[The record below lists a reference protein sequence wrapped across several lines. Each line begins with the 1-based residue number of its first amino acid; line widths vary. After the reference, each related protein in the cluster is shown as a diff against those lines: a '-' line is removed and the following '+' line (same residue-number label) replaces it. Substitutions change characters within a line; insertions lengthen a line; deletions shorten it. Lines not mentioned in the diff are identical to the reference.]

1 VVLYNDPHALDGEC
15 GLPDGVRQVY
25 DLGLANGGTDRD
37 RMRLRDGVT
46 SSAAA
51 QRVEALWRRAR
62 GGERR
67 PLTGADR
74 TLDRIALNTLGV
86 STEELREVLPRFDA
100 LDDLLAWSDARAGGV
115 DREALDRFE
124 AAVAGAPAPE
134 AVRRRI
140 EALEASEPV
149 LGGDELRGWD
159 ENGYVIVPAV
169 ITPDQVRDL
178 ADVIWTVVGA
188 DPDDPATWRLTD
200 HGIMVQLFQHPAL
213 TPARTSPRLLKA
225 FAQIWGT
232 ADLWT
237 SLDRVS
243 FNPPVRPGVEFP
255 GPRLHWDI
263 SLVPPVIFQVQ
274 GMIYL
279 TDTTAEQ
286 GAFEAVPGFHKRI
299 DAWLESLGEEV
310 DPRRVD
316 LSAGARR
323 IAANAGDLI
332 IWRSALPHGASPN
345 TSNHPRLAQYVTQYP
360 ASLRPAERWR

>member
-1 VVLYNDPHALDGEC
+1 MTG
-15 GLPDGVRQVY
+15 
-25 DLGLANGGTDRD
+25 
-37 RMRLRDGVT
+37 
-46 SSAAA
+46 SAAA
-51 QRVEALWRRAR
+51 RRVEAIWRRAR

-67 PLTGADR
+67 PLGGADR
-74 TLDRIALNTLGV
+74 TLDRIALNALGV
-86 STEELREVLPRFDA
+86 ANEELREVVPRFDA
-100 LDDLLAWSDARAGGV
+100 LDDLLAWSDARAGGL
-115 DREALDRFE
+115 DREALGRFE
-124 AAVAGAPAPE
+124 ALATGAPTPL

-140 EALEASEPV
+140 EAVEAAEPV
-149 LGGDELRGWD
+149 LGEDELRAWD
-159 ENGYVIVPAV
+159 ELGYVIVPAV
-169 ITPDQVRDL
+169 ITPGEVRAL
-178 ADVIWTVVGA
+178 ADVVWARVGA
-188 DPDDPATWRLTD
+188 DADDPATWRLTD

-263 SLVPPVIFQVQ
+263 SLVPPVTFQVQ

-299 DAWLESLGEEV
+299 DAWLGSLGEGV

-316 LSAGARR
+316 LSAQARR

-332 IWRSALPHGASPN
+332 IWHSALPHGASPN
-345 TSNHPRLAQYVTQYP
+345 TGDHPRLAQYVTQYP
-360 ASLRPAERWR
+360 ASLRAAEHWR

>member
-1 VVLYNDPHALDGEC
+1 
-15 GLPDGVRQVY
+15 
-25 DLGLANGGTDRD
+25 
-37 RMRLRDGVT
+37 MRLQDGMT
-46 SSAAA
+46 GSAAA
-51 QRVEALWRRAR
+51 GRVAALWRRAK

-67 PLTGADR
+67 PLSGADR

-86 STEELREVLPRFDA
+86 ATEELREVLPRFDA
-100 LDDLLAWSDARAGGV
+100 VDDLLAWSEARAGGL
-115 DREALDRFE
+115 DPEALGRFE
-124 AAVAGAPAPE
+124 AVAAGAPAPE

-140 EALEASEPV
+140 EALEAAEPV
-149 LGGDELRGWD
+149 LSEDDLSAWD
-159 ENGYVIVPAV
+159 EDGYVVVPAV
-169 ITPDQVRDL
+169 ITPDQVRAL
-178 ADVIWTVVGA
+178 ADVVWASVGA

-263 SLVPPVIFQVQ
+263 SLVPPVVFQVQ

-279 TDTTAEQ
+279 TDTAAEQ

-299 DAWLESLGEEV
+299 DAWLDDLGEGV

-316 LSAGARR
+316 LSAQARR

-332 IWRSALPHGASPN
+332 IWHSALPHGASPN
-345 TSNHPRLAQYVTQYP
+345 TGERPRLAQYVTQYP
-360 ASLRPAERWR
+360 ASLRQAERWR

>member
-1 VVLYNDPHALDGEC
+1 
-15 GLPDGVRQVY
+15 VRQQ
-25 DLGLANGGTDRD
+25 G
-37 RMRLRDGVT
+37 GVT
-46 SSAAA
+46 GSAAA
-51 QRVEALWRRAR
+51 HRVEAVWRRAR

-67 PLTGADR
+67 PLSGADR

-86 STEELREVLPRFDA
+86 STEELREVLPRFEA
-100 LDDLLAWSDARAGGV
+100 FDDLLDWSAARTGGP
-115 DREALDRFE
+115 DLEALDRFE
-124 AAVAGAPAPE
+124 AVTAGASAPSG
-134 AVRRRI
+134 VRRRI
-140 EALEASEPV
+140 EALEAAPPV
-149 LGGDELRGWD
+149 LGEDDLRAWD

-169 ITPDQVRDL
+169 ITPDEVRDL
-178 ADVIWTVVGA
+178 ADVVWAFVGA
-188 DPDDPATWRLTD
+188 DPNDPATWRLTD
-200 HGIMVQLFQHPAL
+200 HGIMAQLFQHPAL
-213 TPARTSPRLLKA
+213 TPARISPRLLKA

-243 FNPPVRPGVEFP
+243 FNPPVRPGVDFP

-263 SLVPPVIFQVQ
+263 SLAPPVIFQVQ

-286 GAFEAVPGFHKRI
+286 GAFEAVAGFHKRI
-299 DAWLESLGEEV
+299 DGWLESLGEGV

-332 IWRSALPHGASPN
+332 IWHSALPHGASPN
-345 TSNHPRLAQYVTQYP
+345 TGDRPRLAQYVTQYP
-360 ASLRPAERWR
+360 ASLRHADRWR

>member
-1 VVLYNDPHALDGEC
+1 
-15 GLPDGVRQVY
+15 
-25 DLGLANGGTDRD
+25 
-37 RMRLRDGVT
+37 MRLQDEVT
-46 SSAAA
+46 GSAAA
-51 QRVEALWRRAR
+51 HRVEALWRRAK

-74 TLDRIALNTLGV
+74 VLDRIALNTLGV
-86 STEELREVLPRFDA
+86 ATEELREVLARFD
-100 LDDLLAWSDARAGGV
+100 DVDELLAWSDARAGGL
-115 DREALDRFE
+115 DCEALGRFE
-124 AAVAGAPAPE
+124 AVVAGAPAPE

-140 EALEASEPV
+140 RALEAAEPV
-149 LGGDELRGWD
+149 LGEDELRAWD
-159 ENGYVIVPAV
+159 ENGYVIVPAI
-169 ITPDQVRDL
+169 ITPEAVRDL
-178 ADVIWTVVGA
+178 VKLVWTCVGA
-188 DPDDPATWRLTD
+188 DPGDPATWRLTD

-213 TPARTSPRLLKA
+213 TPGRTSPRLLKA

-243 FNPPVRPGVEFP
+243 FNPPVRPGVAFP
-255 GPRLHWDI
+255 GPTLHWDI
-263 SLVPPVIFQVQ
+263 SLVPPLVFQVQ

-286 GAFEAVPGFHKRI
+286 GAFEVVPGFHKRI
-299 DAWLESLGEEV
+299 EAWLASLGEDV
-310 DPRRVD
+310 DPRGVD
-316 LSAGARR
+316 LSAQARR

-345 TSNHPRLAQYVTQYP
+345 TGDHPRLAQYVTQYP

>member
-1 VVLYNDPHALDGEC
+1 
-15 GLPDGVRQVY
+15 
-25 DLGLANGGTDRD
+25 
-37 RMRLRDGVT
+37 MRLEDGVT
-46 SSAAA
+46 GSAAA
-51 QRVEALWRRAR
+51 RRVEALWRRAR

-86 STEELREVLPRFDA
+86 ATEELREVLPRFDV
-100 LDDLLAWSDARAGGV
+100 LDELLAWSDARAGGL
-115 DREALDRFE
+115 DRETLDRFE
-124 AAVAGAPAPE
+124 AMVTGAPAPA

-140 EALEASEPV
+140 EALEAAEPV
-149 LGGDELRGWD
+149 LSADELRAWD
-159 ENGYVIVPAV
+159 EDGYVIVPAV
-169 ITPDQVRDL
+169 ITPDEVREL
-178 ADVIWTVVGA
+178 ADVVWASVGA
-188 DPDDPATWRLTD
+188 DPEDPATWRLTD

-243 FNPPVRPGVEFP
+243 YNPPVRPGVEFP

-263 SLVPPVIFQVQ
+263 SLVPPVTFQAQ

-299 DAWLESLGEEV
+299 DAWLEGLGEGV

-332 IWRSALPHGASPN
+332 IWHSALPHGASPN
-345 TSNHPRLAQYVTQYP
+345 TGDRPRLAQYVTQYP
-360 ASLRPAERWR
+360 ASLRPADRWR

>member
-1 VVLYNDPHALDGEC
+1 MTG
-15 GLPDGVRQVY
+15 
-25 DLGLANGGTDRD
+25 
-37 RMRLRDGVT
+37 
-46 SSAAA
+46 SAAA
-51 QRVEALWRRAR
+51 HRVEALWRRAR

-86 STEELREVLPRFDA
+86 AAEELREILPRFDA
-100 LDDLLAWSDARAGGV
+100 FSDLLAWSDARAGSL
-115 DREALDRFE
+115 DREALDRFD
-124 AAVAGAPAPE
+124 AVVAGAPAPE

-140 EALEASEPV
+140 QTLDAAEPV
-149 LGGDELRGWD
+149 LGEDELRAWE

-169 ITPDQVRDL
+169 ITPDEVRNL
-178 ADVIWTVVGA
+178 ADVVWASVGA
-188 DPDDPATWRLTD
+188 DPRDPATWRLTD

-213 TPARTSPRLLKA
+213 TPGRTSPRLMKA

-263 SLVPPVIFQVQ
+263 SLVPPVVFQVQ

>member
-1 VVLYNDPHALDGEC
+1 
-15 GLPDGVRQVY
+15 
-25 DLGLANGGTDRD
+25 
-37 RMRLRDGVT
+37 
-46 SSAAA
+46 
-51 QRVEALWRRAR
+51 
-62 GGERR
+62 
-67 PLTGADR
+67 LTGAER
-74 TLDRIALNTLGV
+74 TLDRIALNTLGI
-86 STEELREVLPRFDA
+86 STEELREVLPRFEA
-100 LDDLLAWSDARAGGV
+100 LDDLVAWSDARAGGL
-115 DREALDRFE
+115 DLEALDRFE
-124 AAVAGAPAPE
+124 AVAAGAPAP
-134 AVRRRI
+134 AGVRRRI
-140 EALEASEPV
+140 EALEAAPPV
-149 LGGDELRGWD
+149 LDQGALRFFD
-159 ENGYVIVPAV
+159 ENGYVVVPAV
-169 ITPDQVRDL
+169 ITPDEVKAL
-178 ADVIWTVVGA
+178 ADVVWASVGA

-225 FAQIWGT
+225 FAQVWGT

-299 DAWLESLGEEV
+299 DAWLESLGADV

-316 LSAGARR
+316 LSAQARR

-345 TSNHPRLAQYVTQYP
+345 TGDRPRLAQYVTQYP

>member
-1 VVLYNDPHALDGEC
+1 
-15 GLPDGVRQVY
+15 
-25 DLGLANGGTDRD
+25 
-37 RMRLRDGVT
+37 MRLSDAVT
-46 SSAAA
+46 ESAAA
-51 QRVEALWRRAR
+51 RRVEALWRRAR

-67 PLTGADR
+67 PLTGAQR
-74 TLDRIALNTLGV
+74 HLDRMALNTLGI
-86 STEELREVLPRFDA
+86 SAEELREVLPRFDS
-100 LDDLLAWSDARAGGV
+100 LDGLLDWSKARTGGL
-115 DREALDRFE
+115 DHEALERFE
-124 AAVAGAPAPE
+124 AVTADAPVPA
-134 AVRRRI
+134 ASRRRI
-140 EALEASEPV
+140 EAIDAAEPALSE
-149 LGGDELRGWD
+149 DDLRFWG
-159 ENGYVIVPAV
+159 ENGYVVVPSV
-169 ITPDQVRDL
+169 ITPDEVNAL
-178 ADVIWTVVGA
+178 AEVVWTAAGA
-188 DPDDPATWRLTD
+188 DPADPATWRLTD

-213 TPARTSPRLLKA
+213 IPARSSPRLLKA

-243 FNPPVRPGVEFP
+243 FNPPVGPNVEFP

-263 SLVPPVIFQVQ
+263 SLVPPVVFQVQ

-299 DAWLESLGEEV
+299 DAWLAGLGEGV

-332 IWRSALPHGASPN
+332 IWHSALPHGASPN
-345 TSNHPRLAQYVTQYP
+345 TGDKPRLAQYVTQSP
-360 ASLRPAERWR
+360 ASLRPADRWR

>member
-1 VVLYNDPHALDGEC
+1 
-15 GLPDGVRQVY
+15 
-25 DLGLANGGTDRD
+25 
-37 RMRLRDGVT
+37 MRLQDGVT
-46 SSAAA
+46 GSAAA
-51 QRVEALWRRAR
+51 QRVEAVWRRAR

-74 TLDRIALNTLGV
+74 TLDRIALNTLGIA
-86 STEELREVLPRFDA
+86 TEELREVLPRFDA
-100 LDDLLAWSDARAGGV
+100 LEDLLAWSDARAGGL

-124 AAVAGAPAPE
+124 AMAAGAPARE

-140 EALEASEPV
+140 EAIEAAEPV
-149 LGGDELRGWD
+149 LGEDELRFWD

-169 ITPDQVRDL
+169 ISPDAVRAL
-178 ADVIWTVVGA
+178 ADVVWACVGA
-188 DPDDPATWRLTD
+188 DPEDPATWRLTD

-263 SLVPPVIFQVQ
+263 SLVPPVVFQVQ
-274 GMIYL
+274 GVIYL

-286 GAFEAVPGFHKRI
+286 GAFEAVPGLHKRI
-299 DAWLESLGEEV
+299 DAWLENLGEGV
-310 DPRRVD
+310 DPRTVD
-316 LSAGARR
+316 LSAEARR

-332 IWRSALPHGASPN
+332 IWHSALAHGASPN
-345 TSNHPRLAQYVTQYP
+345 TGDRPRLAQYVTQYP
-360 ASLRPAERWR
+360 ASLRQAERWR

>member
-1 VVLYNDPHALDGEC
+1 MSL
-15 GLPDGVRQVY
+15 Q
-25 DLGLANGGTDRD
+25 
-37 RMRLRDGVT
+37 DGVT
-46 SSAAA
+46 GSAAA
-51 QRVEALWRRAR
+51 RRVEAVWRRAR

-74 TLDRIALNTLGV
+74 NLDRIALSVMGV
-86 STEELREVLPRFDA
+86 APEELREVLPRFDA
-100 LDDLLAWSDARAGGV
+100 LEDLLAWSDARAGGL
-115 DREALDRFE
+115 DREALERFE
-124 AAVAGAPAPE
+124 AAVAGAPAPAPE

-140 EALEASEPV
+140 EAIEAAQPV
-149 LGGDELRGWD
+149 LGEDDLRFWD
-159 ENGYVIVPAV
+159 ENGYVIVPRV
-169 ITPDQVRDL
+169 ITPGEARAL
-178 ADVIWTVVGA
+178 ADVVWASVGA

-213 TPARTSPRLLKA
+213 RPARTSPRLLKA

-279 TDTTAEQ
+279 TDTTAAQ

-299 DAWLESLGEEV
+299 DAWLQSLGEGV

-332 IWRSALPHGASPN
+332 IWHSALPHGASPN
-345 TSNHPRLAQYVTQYP
+345 TGDHPRLAQYVTQYP
-360 ASLRPAERWR
+360 ASLRPADSWR

>member
-1 VVLYNDPHALDGEC
+1 
-15 GLPDGVRQVY
+15 
-25 DLGLANGGTDRD
+25 
-37 RMRLRDGVT
+37 MRVEEAVT
-46 SSAAA
+46 GSVAA
-51 QRVEALWRRAR
+51 QRVEAVWRRAK

-86 STEELREVLPRFDA
+86 ATEELREVLPRFDA
-100 LDDLLAWSDARAGGV
+100 FEDLLAWSEARTGGF

-124 AAVAGAPAPE
+124 AALAGRPAPE
-134 AVRRRI
+134 PVRKRIKAI
-140 EALEASEPV
+140 EAAEPV
-149 LGGDELRGWD
+149 LNEDDLRAWD

-169 ITPDQVRDL
+169 ITPAEARTL
-178 ADVIWTVVGA
+178 ADVVWKTVGA
-188 DPDDPATWRLTD
+188 EPDDPATWRLTD
-200 HGIMVQLFQHPAL
+200 HGIMVQLFHHPAL
-213 TPARTSPRLLKA
+213 RPARTSPRLLKA

-263 SLVPPVIFQVQ
+263 SLVPPVVFQVQ
-274 GMIYL
+274 GVIYL
-279 TDTTAEQ
+279 TDTTAEH

-299 DAWLESLGEEV
+299 DAWLAGLDEGV

-316 LSAGARR
+316 LSADARR

-332 IWRSALPHGASPN
+332 IWHSGLPHGASPN
-345 TSNHPRLAQYVTQYP
+345 TGDHPRLAQYVTQFP
-360 ASLRPAERWR
+360 LTLRPADRWR

>member
-1 VVLYNDPHALDGEC
+1 MPL
-15 GLPDGVRQVY
+15 Q
-25 DLGLANGGTDRD
+25 
-37 RMRLRDGVT
+37 DGVT
-46 SSAAA
+46 RSAAA
-51 QRVEALWRRAR
+51 HRVEALWRGAR

-67 PLTGADR
+67 ALTGADR
-74 TLDRIALNTLGV
+74 TLDRIALGTLGV
-86 STEELREVLPRFDA
+86 APEELREVLPRFDA
-100 LDDLLAWSDARAGGV
+100 LDDLLAWSDARAGGL

-124 AAVAGAPAPE
+124 AVVAGAPAPE

-140 EALEASEPV
+140 ESLEAAEPV
-149 LGGDELRGWD
+149 LGEDELRAWD
-159 ENGYVIVPAV
+159 ENGYVIVPGV
-169 ITPDQVRDL
+169 IMPDEVREL
-178 ADVIWTVVGA
+178 ADVVWTFVGA
-188 DPDDPATWRLTD
+188 DRGDPATWRLTD
-200 HGIMVQLFQHPAL
+200 HGIMVQLFHHPAL

-243 FNPPVRPGVEFP
+243 FNPPVGPGVEFP

-263 SLVPPVIFQVQ
+263 SLVRPVIFQVQ

-279 TDTTAEQ
+279 TDTTAQQ

-299 DAWLESLGEEV
+299 DAWLASLGEGV

-316 LSAGARR
+316 LSGEARR

-332 IWRSALPHGASPN
+332 IWHSALPHGASPN
-345 TSNHPRLAQYVTQYP
+345 TGDHPRLAQYVTQYP
-360 ASLRPAERWR
+360 ASLRPADRWR

>member
-1 VVLYNDPHALDGEC
+1 
-15 GLPDGVRQVY
+15 
-25 DLGLANGGTDRD
+25 
-37 RMRLRDGVT
+37 MRLQDGVT
-46 SSAAA
+46 GSAAA
-51 QRVEALWRRAR
+51 RRVEALWRRAR

-74 TLDRIALNTLGV
+74 TLDRIALGTLGIAP
-86 STEELREVLPRFDA
+86 EELREVLPRFDA
-100 LDDLLAWSDARAGGV
+100 LDDLLAWSDARAGGLDV
-115 DREALDRFE
+115 EALDRFE
-124 AAVAGAPAPE
+124 AVVAGAPAPE

-140 EALEASEPV
+140 ETLEAAEPV
-149 LGGDELRGWD
+149 LGEEELRAWD

-169 ITPDQVRDL
+169 ITPGEARDL
-178 ADVIWTVVGA
+178 ADVVWTFVGS

-232 ADLWT
+232 GDLWT

-243 FNPPVRPGVEFP
+243 FNPPVRQGVEFP

-299 DAWLESLGEEV
+299 DAWLEGLGEGVE
-310 DPRRVD
+310 PRRVD
-316 LSAGARR
+316 LSAEARR

-332 IWRSALPHGASPN
+332 VWHSALPHGASPN
-345 TSNHPRLAQYVTQYP
+345 TGDHPRLAQYVTQYP
-360 ASLRPAERWR
+360 ASLHPADRWR

>member
-1 VVLYNDPHALDGEC
+1 M
-15 GLPDGVRQVY
+15 GLQ
-25 DLGLANGGTDRD
+25 
-37 RMRLRDGVT
+37 DGVT
-46 SSAAA
+46 QSAAA
-51 QRVEALWRRAR
+51 HRVEAVWRRAR

-67 PLTGADR
+67 PLSGADR
-74 TLDRIALNTLGV
+74 VLDRIALNALGI
-86 STEELREVLPRFDA
+86 STEELRDVLPRFDT
-100 LDDLLAWSDARAGGV
+100 LEELLAWSDARAGGL
-115 DREALDRFE
+115 DGEAVDRFE
-124 AAVAGAPAPE
+124 AAAEGAPAPE

-140 EALEASEPV
+140 EALDAAEPV
-149 LGGDELRGWD
+149 LGEDELRAWD
-159 ENGYVIVPAV
+159 EDGYVIVPAV
-169 ITPDQVRDL
+169 ITPAEVRAL
-178 ADVIWTVVGA
+178 AEVVWAAVGA
-188 DPDDPATWRLTD
+188 NPDDPATWRLTD

-225 FAQIWGT
+225 FAQIWGA

-263 SLVPPVIFQVQ
+263 SLVPPVVFQVQ

-279 TDTTAEQ
+279 TDTSADQ

-299 DAWLESLGEEV
+299 DAWLDGLGEGV

-323 IAANAGDLI
+323 IAANAGDAI
-332 IWRSALPHGASPN
+332 IWHSALPHGASPN
-345 TSNHPRLAQYVTQYP
+345 TGDRPRLAQYVTQYP
-360 ASLRPAERWR
+360 ASLRLAERWR

>member
-1 VVLYNDPHALDGEC
+1 MR
-15 GLPDGVRQVY
+15 VR
-25 DLGLANGGTDRD
+25 DS
-37 RMRLRDGVT
+37 VT
-46 SSAAA
+46 GSAAA
-51 QRVEALWRRAR
+51 RRVEAIWRRAR

-74 TLDRIALNTLGV
+74 ILDRIALNTLGV
-86 STEELREVLPRFDA
+86 ATEELREVLPRFDA
-100 LDDLLAWSDARAGGV
+100 LDDLLSWSDARAGGL
-115 DREALDRFE
+115 DPDALDRFE
-124 AAVAGAPAPE
+124 AVLAGAPAPD
-134 AVRRRI
+134 AARRRI
-140 EALEASEPV
+140 KAVEAAPPV
-149 LGGDELRGWD
+149 LGEDELRAWD
-159 ENGYVIVPAV
+159 ADGYVIVPAV
-169 ITPDQVRDL
+169 IAPDEVRAL
-178 ADVIWTVVGA
+178 ADVIWTYVGA

-263 SLVPPVIFQVQ
+263 SLVPPVVFQVQ

-299 DAWLESLGEEV
+299 DAWLDSLDEGV

-316 LSAGARR
+316 LSSEARR
-323 IAANAGDLI
+323 IAAKAGDLI

-345 TSNHPRLAQYVTQYP
+345 TGDHPRLAQYVTQYP

>member
-1 VVLYNDPHALDGEC
+1 MI
-15 GLPDGVRQVY
+15 
-25 DLGLANGGTDRD
+25 LANGAISTAERV
-37 RMRLRDGVT
+37 RLQDGVT
-46 SSAAA
+46 GSAAA
-51 QRVEALWRRAR
+51 HRVEALWRRAR

-67 PLTGADR
+67 PLAGSDR

-86 STEELREVLPRFDA
+86 AAEELREILPRFEA
-100 LDDLLAWSDARAGGV
+100 FSDLLAWSEARAGG
-115 DREALDRFE
+115 LDRQALERFD
-124 AAVAGAPAPE
+124 AVAAGEPAPD

-140 EALEASEPV
+140 ETLESAEPV
-149 LGGDELRGWD
+149 LGENDLRAWD

-169 ITPDQVRDL
+169 ITPGEVRAL
-178 ADVIWTVVGA
+178 ADVVWASVGA
-188 DPDDPATWRLTD
+188 DPDDPTTWRLTD

-213 TPARTSPRLLKA
+213 TPGRTSPRLTKA
-225 FAQIWGT
+225 FAQIWGK

-263 SLVPPVIFQVQ
+263 SLVPPVVFQAQ

-299 DAWLESLGEEV
+299 DAWLESLGEGV
-310 DPRRVD
+310 DPRRLD
-316 LSAGARR
+316 LSAKARR

-345 TSNHPRLAQYVTQYP
+345 TGDHPRLAQYVTQYP
-360 ASLRPAERWR
+360 ASLRPAEHWR

>member
-1 VVLYNDPHALDGEC
+1 MGVLQH
-15 GLPDGVRQVY
+15 
-25 DLGLANGGTDRD
+25 
-37 RMRLRDGVT
+37 GVT
-46 SSAAA
+46 GSLAAH
-51 QRVEALWRRAR
+51 RVEAIWRRAR
-62 GGERR
+62 GGEPR
-67 PLTGADR
+67 PLAGTNR
-74 TLDRIALNTLGV
+74 TLDRIALNALGV
-86 STEELREVLPRFDA
+86 AAEESREILPRFEA
-100 LDDLLAWSDARAGGV
+100 FSDLLAWSDARAGGL
-115 DREALDRFE
+115 DREALERFE
-124 AAVAGAPAPE
+124 AVAAGAPAPE

-140 EALEASEPV
+140 EALDAAEPV
-149 LGGDELRGWD
+149 LDEDELCAWR

-169 ITPDQVRDL
+169 ITSDQAREL
-178 ADVIWTVVGA
+178 ADVVWNVVGA
-188 DPDDPATWRLTD
+188 DPGDPATWRLTD

-243 FNPPVRPGVEFP
+243 FNPPVRPGVEFS

-286 GAFEAVPGFHKRI
+286 GAFEAVPGFHMRI
-299 DAWLESLGEEV
+299 NAWLESLADGV

-316 LSAGARR
+316 LSAEARR

-332 IWRSALPHGASPN
+332 IWHSALPHGASPN
-345 TSNHPRLAQYVTQYP
+345 TGDHPRLAQYVTQYP
-360 ASLRPAERWR
+360 ASLRQAEHWR